1 MEKRSGII
9 TKCKGFIK
17 CETHR
22 FFGTFRG
29 LRENKH

>member
-9 TKCKGFIK
+9 TKCKSFIK

-22 FFGTFRG
+22 FFGTVIQRVK
-29 LRENKH
+29 RR